1 MENSTENCTICLE
14 DIESN
19 IEFLPCAHKFHE
31 TCIYNWLKIKDTCP
45 MCKIPIYI
53 ENPRQLS
60 EYNVYRQR
68 VEEEER
74 QENMYYQ
81 QVSAGLYNLP
91 LNGLPGPP
99 PLPMNGLPGPPPL
112 PMNGLPRLN
121 PISFDDIRYS
131 SQLSIPVLARRQYD
145 NDRLELDNMSQVQRY
160 NGINNII
167 ENLSESINEN
177 IMQSNSGDITNQLSI
192 GYDILSYVSTSLH
205 NIYTNSSDETEVDS
219 DIDPLMNDG
228 DETETDIDSIDE

>member
-91 LNGLPGPP
+91 L
-99 PLPMNGLPGPPPL
+99 NGLPGPPPL

>member
-99 PLPMNGLPGPPPL
+99 PLPMNGLP
-112 PMNGLPRLN
+112 RLN

-167 ENLSESINEN
+167 
-177 IMQSNSGDITNQLSI
+177 DAK
-192 GYDILSYVSTSLH
+192 Y
-205 NIYTNSSDETEVDS
+205 
-219 DIDPLMNDG
+219 
-228 DETETDIDSIDE
+228 